1 MARNEEKSQS
11 MLNRYLE
18 LKREERGL
26 GGGRERRPYLASECD
41 NVPDCEKWRM
51 QILKE
56 IGRKV
61 TQIQNAGLGEYR
73 LRELNDEINK
83 LIREKGH
90 WERRII
96 ELGGPNYFAQA
107 PKIFDSDG
115 QPIGGPS
122 EYKYFGEA
130 KNLPG
135 VKELLQ
141 SDAQVEA
148 QKRTRYEMYKSIDA
162 DYYGFRDDEDGHLV
176 RLESVEEEK
185 RMKKALEKWEVEQ
198 RESKRHKLEAQ
209 EFVPSKNITDSK
221 SVQEQEDS
229 VGRFVS
235 YVPIPSKKQIETIL
249 SEKKKQDLLSRYVSP
264 EMQQSMNKSE
274 NIKNS
279 METSKK

>member
-11 MLNRYLE
+11 MLNRFLQM
-18 LKREERGL
+18 KQEERGIS
-26 GGGRERRPYLASECD
+26 GKERRPYLASQCG

-73 LRELNDEINK
+73 LRDLNDEINK
-83 LIREKGH
+83 LIREKAH

-107 PKIFDSDG
+107 PKIFDADG

-141 SDAQVEA
+141 SDAQAEV
-148 QKRTRYEMYKSIDA
+148 QKRTRYEMYRSIDA
-162 DYYGFRDDEDGHLV
+162 DYYGYRDEEDGLLV
-176 RLESVEEEK
+176 RLEEVEEEK
-185 RMKKALEKWEVEQ
+185 RMKKAVEKWEAEN
-198 RESKRHKLEAQ
+198 REAKRQKLATQ
-209 EFVPSKNITDSK
+209 DFVPSTLKEKKTESTK
-221 SVQEQEDS
+221 EQEDS
-229 VGRFVS
+229 LSRFVS
-235 YVPIPSKKQIETIL
+235 YVPIPSKQQIENLI
-249 SEKKKQDLLSRYVSP
+249 SEKKKQDLLKRYVSP
-264 EMQQSMNKSE
+264 ELQQNLATNQDSVKAV
-274 NIKNS
+274 
-279 METSKK
+279 TGRT